1 MNDTPPP
8 VGTDESPQ
16 ETPAKKTTL
25 DDAVG
30 SYVAGL
36 QRDFLGA
43 RESPAR
49 ATLARLRQAVDEQP
63 GADPEVWQ
71 IVLSVLPK
79 QFIGFRDQPTK
90 GEWAAHLALT
100 LYGVHQQGN
109 QSPMHVS
116 GISFGTAMGKLMR
129 ERPSAKSRYDA
140 LLTASHFAGRR
151 NYLRTLTGLLS
162 TDGIPVDHGRLAVDL
177 FRLQSAE
184 HKDTVVRV
192 WGRDFY
198 RAFSRRSTDSTDK
211 ATD

>member
-1 MNDTPPP
+1 MN
-8 VGTDESPQ
+8 
-16 ETPAKKTTL
+16 ETPAPAEAQESVHEPPGKRRAL

-36 QRDFLGA
+36 QRAFLGA
-43 RESPAR
+43 QESTAR

-63 GADPEVWQ
+63 GTDPEVWQ
-71 IVLSVLPK
+71 IVLSVLPQ
-79 QFIGFRDQPTK
+79 QFIGSRDQPTK

-109 QSPMHVS
+109 QSPMHVP
-116 GISFGTAMGKLMR
+116 GISFGNAMGRLMR

-177 FRLQSAE
+177 YRLQSAE

-198 RAFSRRSTDSTDK
+198 RSFTHRSTDNAS
-211 ATD
+211 A

>member
-1 MNDTPPP
+1 M
-8 VGTDESPQ
+8 V
-16 ETPAKKTTL
+16 ETVEGAEEASERKTTL
-25 DDAVG
+25 DAAVG
-30 SYVAGL
+30 AYVAGL

-49 ATLARLRQAVDEQP
+49 AILARLRQAVDEPP
-63 GADPEVWQ
+63 GANPEVWQ
-71 IVLSVLPK
+71 IILSVLPE
-79 QFIGFRDQPTK
+79 QFIGSRDQPTK
-90 GEWAAHLALT
+90 GEWAAHVALT

-109 QSPMHVS
+109 QSPMHVT
-116 GISFGTAMGKLMR
+116 GISFGTAMGRLMR
-129 ERPSAKSRYDA
+129 DRPSAKSRYDA

-151 NYLRTLTGLLS
+151 NYLRTLTGLLA

-198 RAFSRRSTDSTDK
+198 RAFTRRPTDNASD
-211 ATD
+211 